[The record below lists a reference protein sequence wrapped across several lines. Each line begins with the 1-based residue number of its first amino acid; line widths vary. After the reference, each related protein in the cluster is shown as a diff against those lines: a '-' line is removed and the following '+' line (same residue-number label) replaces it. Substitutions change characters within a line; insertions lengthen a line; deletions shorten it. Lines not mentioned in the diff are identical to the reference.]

1 MGGIGR
7 SSAAPDAEFDAAFRD
22 LFPKARGV
30 AARIVHDRATAEDV
44 AADALSR
51 AYVRWEQVRL
61 LPHRDAWV
69 LRVAHNLAVNVVRRR
84 PVVIRGPDATALEDE
99 VARHLALAAALAT
112 LPHRQ
117 RQVVVLRHFAGMSEL
132 EIGRWLGVT
141 HGTVKTHLRRGQ
153 SALRSHFDADL
164 QPTAAVAG

>member
-1 MGGIGR
+1 MGGHPR
-7 SSAAPDAEFDAAFRD
+7 SRAADADFDTAFRE
-22 LFPKARGV
+22 LFPKARRV
-30 AARIVHDRATAEDV
+30 ARRIVHDPSTAEDV

-51 AYVRWEQVRL
+51 AYDRWEVVRA

-69 LRVAHNLAVNVVRRR
+69 LRVAHNLAVNAVRRR
-84 PVVIRGPDATALEDE
+84 TVLVRLPDVAPLDDE
-99 VARHLALAAALAT
+99 VTWHLALAAALAT

-132 EIGRWLGVT
+132 EIGRWLGLT

-153 SALRSHFDADL
+153 HALRAHFDAEL
-164 QPTAAVAG
+164 APTAHLAG